1 MQKITE
7 LYLAFLTTGR
17 RVVFSIED
25 DYDGSQGISEKKKRI
40 IRTLNEKLGS
50 DLVVSIVF
58 YDYADVDVKDKFLRK
73 KIYKEKEI

>member
-7 LYLAFLTTGR
+7 LYLALLTTGK

-50 DLVVSIVF
+50 DLVVSIAF
-58 YDYADVDVKDKFLRK
+58 YGYADVDVKDKFIK
-73 KIYKEKEI
+73 KKKYEASQV